1 MRLRIAVVLIVFTVA
16 TFAQAP
22 GKPAQIEWLKDLRE
36 TETWSAAKLTPGEQ
50 KEIIDQLETTSFDT
64 PESWQE
70 EVRVRRISLGETE
83 GLLIRGTKL
92 LCGATGNCETW
103 VFRRFGGKWLNLFDG
118 EAPVVSGFGFSSE
131 ATGGIRDFYV
141 GSEASAGQEVRIKY
155 KFGGR
160 FYRQS
165 ECYEV
170 ARDGAA
176 EKVQKVAC
184 K

>member
-1 MRLRIAVVLIVFTVA
+1 MRLRIVVVLIAFTAA
-16 TFAQAP
+16 TFAQGP
-22 GKPAQIEWLKDLRE
+22 GKTAQIEWLKDLRE

-50 KEIIDQLETTSFDT
+50 KEIIDQLESTGFDT
-64 PESWQE
+64 PESWQN

-103 VFRRFGGKWLNLFDG
+103 VFRRFAGKWLNLFDG
-118 EAPVVSGFGFSSE
+118 EAPIVSGFGFSSE

-141 GSEASAGQEVRIKY
+141 SSEISAGKEAQIQY
-155 KFGGR
+155 KLGGR
-160 FYRQS
+160 VYRQS

-176 EKVQKVAC
+176 EKVKKAAC